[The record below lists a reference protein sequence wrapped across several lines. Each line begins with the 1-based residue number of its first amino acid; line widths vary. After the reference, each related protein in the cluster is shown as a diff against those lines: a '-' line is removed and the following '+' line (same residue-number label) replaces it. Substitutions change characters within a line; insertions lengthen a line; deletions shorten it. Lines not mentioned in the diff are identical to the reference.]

1 MLRNIVLLC
10 MVFSTASAVFAKA
23 QSTDAAQQPGEGLL
37 ISPAL
42 LERAAL
48 ETGWQVN
55 LSLKASEQIDRIYVF
70 EKYVYVLTNRNYLYC
85 IDKEKKAVRFGLEL
99 AMPGLPVGEPL
110 CHEGDLWFMIGNEL
124 RIVSPK
130 TGAIEKRKRLKMLG
144 RSAVGGM
151 VRNKKRLY
159 IASSDKRL
167 HCFAIDG
174 FWQEFMVAAPDGSQI
189 NSLVADD
196 DFLVFTTAQGNVVG
210 IYPDQAKRRW
220 GYDIVGEI
228 SASLVRQ
235 DESLYVAGTNT
246 KLYKINIKN
255 GRTQWAD
262 PFHAGGALKKSPMLG
277 DKVLYQGAD
286 GKGVYA
292 IDKETGKMVWQVPR
306 GVDVLVEVGGKA
318 YVFARPGVL
327 VVMDNAEGRQL
338 YSLNFEMVRKYAI
351 NTADEA
357 LYVADLNGRV
367 VCITQKGR

>member
-10 MVFSTASAVFAKA
+10 MVFSTASAVFAKS
-23 QSTDAAQQPGEGLL
+23 QSTDAAQQPGGELL

-55 LSLKASEQIDRIYVF
+55 LSLKASEQIDRMYVF

-99 AMPGLPVGEPL
+99 ALPGFPICEPL
-110 CHEGDLWFMIGNEL
+110 YHEGDLWFMIGNEL

-130 TGAIEKRKRLKMLG
+130 MGAIEKRKRLKMLG
-144 RSAVGGM
+144 QSAVGGM
-151 VRNKKRLY
+151 VRNKKHLY
-159 IASSDKRL
+159 VASSDKRL

-189 NSLVADD
+189 NSVVADD
-196 DFLVFTTAQGNVVG
+196 DFLVFTTAAGNVVS

-228 SASLVRQ
+228 SAPLVRQ

-255 GRTQWAD
+255 LRAEWAD

-277 DKVLYQGAD
+277 DKVLYQSVD

-292 IDKETGKMVWQVPR
+292 IDKETGQMVWQVPR

-327 VVMDNAEGRQL
+327 VVMDNAEGKQL
-338 YSLNFEMVRKYAI
+338 YSLNFEMVKKYAV

-357 LYVADLNGRV
+357 LYVADLKGRV
-367 VCITQKGR
+367 ACITPKGR